1 MFSFSKT
8 RFGVRALVLAGVSLS
23 LPACATI
30 TRGSSQE
37 FTVQSQPPGA
47 SVRTSNG
54 FECAS
59 TPCTF
64 RMQRKTAFTATFEM
78 GGYVTETRQ
87 VESKIAGAGAAGM
100 AGNILV
106 GGIIGGVVD
115 ASSGA
120 MNDLTP
126 NPLLV
131 IMQTPAQRAANP
143 LPAGPAS
150 TNGTPQ

>member
-1 MFSFSKT
+1 MSSVSTT
-8 RFGVRALVLAGVSLS
+8 RFGVRALALAAVALT
-23 LPACATI
+23 LPACATV

-37 FTVQSQPPGA
+37 FTVQSTPPGA
-47 SVRTSNG
+47 RVSTSNG

-78 GGYVTETRQ
+78 DGYVTETRQ
-87 VESKIAGAGAAGM
+87 VESKMAGAGAAGM

-106 GGIIGGVVD
+106 GGIVGGVID

-131 IMQTPAQRAANP
+131 EMQTPAQRAANP
-143 LPAGPAS
+143 APAAAA
-150 TNGTPQ
+150 TGTPQ

>member
-1 MFSFSKT
+1 LFSNSIV
-8 RFGVRALVLAGVSLS
+8 RFGARALVLAGVAFT
-23 LPACATI
+23 LPACATV

-37 FTVQSQPPGA
+37 FTVQSTPPGA
-47 SVRTSNG
+47 RVRTSNG

-78 GGYVTETRQ
+78 DGYVSETRQ
-87 VESKIAGAGAAGM
+87 VESKMAGAGAAGM
-100 AGNILV
+100 AGNLLV
-106 GGIIGGVVD
+106 GGIVGGVID

-131 IMQTPAQRAANP
+131 EMQTPAERAAH
-143 LPAGPAS
+143 PAPAAA
-150 TNGTPQ
+150 TTGAPQ

>member
-1 MFSFSKT
+1 MFSVSIA
-8 RFGVRALVLAGVSLS
+8 RFGVRAVMLAGVALS
-23 LPACATI
+23 LPACATV

-37 FTVQSQPPGA
+37 FTVQSTPPGA
-47 SVRTSNG
+47 RVRTSNG

-78 GGYVTETRQ
+78 DGYVTQTRE
-87 VESKIAGAGAAGM
+87 VESKMAGAGAAGM

-106 GGIIGGVVD
+106 GGIVGGIVD
-115 ASSGA
+115 ANSGA

-131 IMQTPAQRAANP
+131 TLQTPAEQAANP
-143 LPAGPAS
+143 AP
-150 TNGTPQ
+150 TGTTATTGAPQ

>member
-1 MFSFSKT
+1 MFSVSIA
-8 RFGVRALVLAGVSLS
+8 RFGVRALVLAGVALT

-47 SVRTSNG
+47 TVRTSNG

-64 RMQRKTAFTATFEM
+64 RMQRKSAFTATFQLE
-78 GGYVTETRQ
+78 GYATETRQ
-87 VESKIAGAGAAGM
+87 VESKMAGAGAAGM
-100 AGNILV
+100 AGNLLV

-131 IMQTPAQRAANP
+131 VLQTPAERAANP
-143 LPAGPAS
+143 TPAANS
-150 TNGTPQ
+150 TTGAPQ

>member
-1 MFSFSKT
+1 MFSVSIA
-8 RFGVRALVLAGVSLS
+8 RFGVRAFVLAGVALS

-47 SVRTSNG
+47 TVRTSNG

-64 RMQRKTAFTATFEM
+64 RMQRKSAFTATFELE
-78 GGYVTETRQ
+78 GYATETRQ
-87 VESKIAGAGAAGM
+87 VESKMAGAGAAGM
-100 AGNILV
+100 AGNLLV

-115 ASSGA
+115 ANSGA

-131 IMQTPAQRAANP
+131 TLQTPAEHAA
-143 LPAGPAS
+143 AAATTGA
-150 TNGTPQ
+150 PQ

>member
-1 MFSFSKT
+1 MFSKPIA
-8 RFGVRALVLAGVSLS
+8 RFGVRALVLAGVAVS
-23 LPACATI
+23 LPACATV

-37 FTVQSQPPGA
+37 FTVQSTPPGA
-47 SVRTSNG
+47 RVRTSNG
-54 FECAS
+54 FECAA

-78 GGYVTETRQ
+78 DGYVTETRQ
-87 VESKIAGAGAAGM
+87 VESKMAGAGAAGM

-106 GGIIGGVVD
+106 GGIVGGVID

-131 IMQTPAQRAANP
+131 EMQTPAQRAANP
-143 LPAGPAS
+143 APAAAATTGA
-150 TNGTPQ
+150 PQ